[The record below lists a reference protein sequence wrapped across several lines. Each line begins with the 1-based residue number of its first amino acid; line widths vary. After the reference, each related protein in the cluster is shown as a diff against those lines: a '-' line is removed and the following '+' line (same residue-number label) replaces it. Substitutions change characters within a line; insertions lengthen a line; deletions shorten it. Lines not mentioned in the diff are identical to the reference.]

1 MEDEDSSTVVWTA
14 ETAAL
19 KAAVDDSE
27 DDDDE
32 LSTLFEDQ
40 VQVCGL
46 KVEEAELDDS
56 DSVDS
61 VGAAQVG
68 METEAEAE
76 DDDDDEDSGAD
87 QASEDELETTD
98 QAD

>member
-1 MEDEDSSTVVWTA
+1 VEDEDSSTVVWTA

-27 DDDDE
+27 DDDE

-76 DDDDDEDSGAD
+76 DDDDEDSGAD